1 MNTCLPHHLSRSAKI
16 ALSWLAV
23 AVMAAAIFWMS
34 ANSGESINSGLGI
47 VSAIKGMLS
56 AGAQWIFGHE
66 VDVSPV
72 GHFTEYLVFGALL
85 FNALRFHLNPRIAL
99 LAALA
104 IGSLYGITDEW
115 HQLFVPSRSCDPADW
130 AVDTVATLVGSA
142 LTRFGFRKTKEPAIR
157 RVLSR
162 SHSCPK
168 ARDFES
174 AQLPANKRT
183 KQWQHPNMSPK
194 RTLPMKRCRS
204 SSPEVLLPLS

>member
-23 AVMAAAIFWMS
+23 TVMAAAIFWMS

-47 VSAIKGMLS
+47 ISAIKGMLS
-56 AGAQWIFGHE
+56 AGAQWISSHE

-85 FNALRFHLNPRIAL
+85 FNALRFHLTPRPAL

-115 HQLFVPSRSCDPADW
+115 HQLFISPPRGRGAPADW

-142 LTRFGFRKTKEPAIR
+142 LTRFGFRKTK
-157 RVLSR
+157 
-162 SHSCPK
+162 
-168 ARDFES
+168 
-174 AQLPANKRT
+174 T
-183 KQWQHPNMSPK
+183 PNDK
-194 RTLPMKRCRS
+194 
-204 SSPEVLLPLS
+204 